1 MRRSLGRVLPWV
13 HCALCCL
20 RWQEL
25 SIPLNAEM
33 WSLCAKGLCPDWE
46 VQSASVSGDQL
57 HWKAPKRLFHPWFGS
72 LSAERVGCATGSA
85 IFQGVG
91 YPEKSLYTIVA
102 VMAWCCFFPCVTR
115 HAVVWWN
122 SNGWG
127 LGYGVEFSG
136 HQRACW
142 HSQTVLKPC
151 HSKEKLFNTQP
162 YLLVGV

>member
-1 MRRSLGRVLPWV
+1 MGRWLGRVLPWV

-25 SIPLNAEM
+25 SIPLSAEM
-33 WSLCAKGLCPDWE
+33 WSVCAKGLCPDWE

-91 YPEKSLYTIVA
+91 YPEKKPVYNSGCDGLVLL
-102 VMAWCCFFPCVTR
+102 FPLC
-115 HAVVWWN
+115 HKDAVVWWN

-162 YLLVGV
+162 CLLIGV

>member
-142 HSQTVLKPC
+142 RSQTVLKPC